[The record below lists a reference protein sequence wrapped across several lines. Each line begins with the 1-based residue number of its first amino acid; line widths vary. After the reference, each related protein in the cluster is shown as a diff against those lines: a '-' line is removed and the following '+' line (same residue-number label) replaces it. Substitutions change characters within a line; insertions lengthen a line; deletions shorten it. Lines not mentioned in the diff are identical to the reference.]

1 MKSKGRQLKIIKI
14 YSIIAGSVITAWQ
27 TLLQPVKITPL
38 ELIIILIGIV
48 SISSI

>member
-1 MKSKGRQLKIIKI
+1 MVKI
-14 YSIIAGSVITAWQ
+14 YSIVAGTIITAWQ

>member
-1 MKSKGRQLKIIKI
+1 MVKI
-14 YSIIAGSVITAWQ
+14 YSIVAGSIITAWQ

-38 ELIIILIGIV
+38 ELLIILIGVV

>member
-1 MKSKGRQLKIIKI
+1 MVKI
-14 YSIIAGSVITAWQ
+14 YSIVAGSVITASKA
-27 TLLQPVKITPL
+27 LLQPVKITPL

>member
-1 MKSKGRQLKIIKI
+1 MKSKGRRFVMIKI
-14 YSIIAGSVITAWQ
+14 YSIIAGSVITVWQ
-27 TLLQPVKITPL
+27 TLLQPVKITLL